1 MILYGQA
8 PETSGYKGDMVKG
21 IQEWTYLL
29 CSTGSGTTPQAAN
42 MNYNVIYLVL
52 GDILGSTDEDL
63 HMQILQNTKE
73 MTALL
78 WGKLI
83 IN

>member
-1 MILYGQA
+1 
-8 PETSGYKGDMVKG
+8 
-21 IQEWTYLL
+21 
-29 CSTGSGTTPQAAN
+29 